1 MERKGILFVLSGPSG
16 AGKGTVL
23 HEVLQRITGLAV
35 SVSVTTRAPRPGE
48 IDGIHYHFRT
58 KDQFQQMV
66 ENGEFLEHVAKFN
79 NRYGT
84 PKAQV
89 EKMLS
94 EGTDVVLEIETK
106 GASKIR
112 RANPDAVYIFI
123 TPSSYDELNRRL
135 SLRGTETP
143 EVCALRLKIA
153 KTEYKSIRF
162 YDYIAINDDLAECV
176 DTVSSIILAERNKR
190 RRNPAL
196 AAKFMDIKSE
206 CPLKTGNVFETIDIE
221 TQK

>member
-23 HEVLQRITGLAV
+23 HEVLQRVSGLAV
-35 SVSVTTRAPRPGE
+35 SVSVTTRAARPGE

-58 KDQFQQMV
+58 QEQFQAMV
-66 ENGEFLEHVAKFN
+66 ENNEFLEYVSKFN

-89 EKMLS
+89 QKLLE

-106 GASKIR
+106 GAAKIR
-112 RANPDAVYIFI
+112 KNNPDAVYIFI
-123 TPSSYDELNRRL
+123 TPSSFEELTRRL
-135 SLRGTETP
+135 SVRGTESP

-153 KTEYKSIRF
+153 RTEYRSIRH
-162 YDYIAINDDLAECV
+162 YDYIAINDNLQECV
-176 DTVSSIILAERNKR
+176 DAVCAIILAERNR
-190 RRNPAL
+190 RKRNPSL
-196 AAKFMDIKSE
+196 AERLMNPCSK
-206 CPLKTGNVFETIDIE
+206 C
-221 TQK
+221 

>member
-23 HEVLQRITGLAV
+23 HEVLQKVGGLAV

-58 KDQFQQMV
+58 KDQFQAMV
-66 ENGEFLEHVAKFN
+66 GNGEFLEYVAKFS

-84 PKAQV
+84 PRAQV
-89 EKMLS
+89 QKLLD
-94 EGTDVVLEIETK
+94 EGTDVVLEIETQ
-106 GASKIR
+106 GAAKVR

-123 TPSSYDELNRRL
+123 TPSSFDELTRRL
-135 SLRGTETP
+135 SVRGTETP

-153 KTEYKSIRF
+153 RTEYRSIRH
-162 YDYIAINDDLAECV
+162 YDYIAINDNLPECV
-176 DTVSSIILAERNKR
+176 DAVTAIILAERNRRKR
-190 RRNPAL
+190 NRALTESLMNPTSRCQEAIPE
-196 AAKFMDIKSE
+196 ATKNDI
-206 CPLKTGNVFETIDIE
+206 L
-221 TQK
+221 

>member
-23 HEVLQRITGLAV
+23 QEVLQKVQGLAV
-35 SVSVTTRAPRPGE
+35 SVSVTTRAARPGE

-58 KDQFQQMV
+58 KEQFQQMV
-66 ENGEFLEHVAKFN
+66 DNNEFLEYVPKFN

-84 PKAQV
+84 PRAQV
-89 EKMLS
+89 EKLLQ

-106 GASKIR
+106 GAAKVR

-123 TPSSYDELNRRL
+123 TPSNYEELNKRL
-135 SLRGTETP
+135 SCRGTESP

-153 KTEYKSIRF
+153 KTEYKSIRY
-162 YDYIAINDDLAECV
+162 YDYIAINDNLSECV
-176 DTVSSIILAERNKR
+176 GTVTSIIQAERNKR
-190 RRNPAL
+190 RRNERL
-196 AAKFMDIKSE
+196 AENLMS
-206 CPLKTGNVFETIDIE
+206 LK
-221 TQK
+221 K